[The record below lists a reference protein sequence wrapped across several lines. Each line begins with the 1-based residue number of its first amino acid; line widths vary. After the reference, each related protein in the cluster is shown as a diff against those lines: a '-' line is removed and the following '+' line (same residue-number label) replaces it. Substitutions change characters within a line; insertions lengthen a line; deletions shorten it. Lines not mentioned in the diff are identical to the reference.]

1 MLATTVADFARR
13 AWQPALCV
21 RVRAHP
27 PTTHKAWW
35 EYEEQLAR
43 LAFDLRGRLAFDLRG
58 EATAMR
64 LPPCERPTRRMS
76 AFF

>member
-1 MLATTVADFARR
+1 MVLATTVADFARR

-43 LAFDLRGRLAFDLRG
+43 LAFDLRGASDDSARRLRCVASEPAR
-58 EATAMR
+58 A
-64 LPPCERPTRRMS
+64 
-76 AFF
+76 

>member
-1 MLATTVADFARR
+1 MVLATTVADFARR

-35 EYEEQLAR
+35 EYEAQLA
-43 LAFDLRGRLAFDLRG
+43 RLAFDLRG

>member
-1 MLATTVADFARR
+1 MAFEEPAGGVATG
-13 AWQPALCV
+13 P
-21 RVRAHP
+21 
-27 PTTHKAWW
+27 THKAWW